1 MPDSISLNGEWQA
14 HPTPLSAEGTSGL
27 AQLAD
32 ASDWLPAE
40 VPGEIHLD
48 LVRAG
53 KMQEPEISDNAQSCR
68 WPEEHAWWYRTAFEL
83 SDDFL
88 HHERK
93 QLVFEAIDFY
103 GQVFLN
109 GTQVGDSKNGYV
121 PAVFDVGD
129 ALRAGTNEL
138 VVRVTSGMERIPD
151 EEGGIYSG
159 IYKGRNGRAR
169 RHIRKPHYTFGWDW
183 TDPLPNIGI
192 WRSVHLEGRSGAVID
207 QCRLDTVME
216 NGEVR
221 LEGVAVLEN
230 LSGSTERACVLDLTV
245 EPPEG
250 NSIVQRHECPLPP
263 GLSEIP
269 LSIPVPNPQLWWPNG
284 MGEQPLYA
292 VTVRLASVSPSNCP
306 ADGPPSPLEGE
317 TSASR
322 PTDHLRFTTGLR
334 TIAIDCSP
342 LPDGERFC
350 ITVNGESVFCRGGNW
365 EPPDMIPARIAPD
378 RYETLVAEAR
388 DAHFTMFRVN
398 GVGIYDDDAFFDACD
413 RAGILVWQD
422 FMFACS
428 EYPDYEE
435 EFRTAIRDEATA
447 VIRRLRNHPSLAVWC
462 GCNECHDGMYK
473 RWELHEG
480 AVETDYYGWDDKAG
494 TLLYDELLPALC
506 RELDPCRPYRESS
519 PYGGP
524 FPNSETHG
532 TCHWWRTFF
541 MSDDV
546 QRRIRPEVFEDC
558 HARFVAEYGIVGP
571 CHIDSV
577 REYLKPDELSPES
590 LAWKLHT
597 NTFERGTL
605 EEAIRYHYRDP
616 QGMTVE
622 EFSLYGQL
630 YQALM
635 HEHAMLA
642 LRFRTCDPEAPCSG
656 ALVWSYN
663 DCWGETGWSIVDH
676 YLRRKAS
683 YYALRRACLPV
694 KVIVRPRGNGLATR
708 VVNDTRQAYAATLLR
723 GWFRVDGT
731 DREVTETQVELPA
744 NTMTEIGSDPLSA
757 DKQSGDWV
765 YGAVLSSSMRLAGV
779 SPSNL
784 PADCAAFPLEGEASA
799 SRLPPEGEAFPP
811 NQCTWLPVV
820 FRELA
825 VSPPDIHVRTLPW
838 RELPARDLSADKKT
852 SRMLVPRQREL
863 EITSPVFC
871 HAVHVDDGGHELLS
885 DNYFD
890 LLPGIPYRVTVTGGN
905 GDIEL
910 RTV

>member
-708 VVNDTRQAYAATLLR
+708 VVNDTRQAYAAALLR

-731 DREVTETQVELPA
+731 DREVTETQVGLPA